1 MNLSFMNLM
10 LDRCTF
16 PDDAKDFMSSL
27 AKNICELGL
36 EDEFDGIVRYYI
48 ESGCDSNATDKLLT
62 AFSEKSS
69 ANFYSCWLLLLLLAA
84 ESAKPLY
91 EKRGVTEEVF
101 FDTFADLRYKALE
114 CLEEHGVWGIFVPFW
129 YVHFIKC
136 NIIKF
141 GRLEYEDGVYNGDE
155 PYTVGDITLKKGMPI
170 KHIHI
175 PSSGEG
181 FDLESRLASYR
192 MAYEFYTKET
202 GLDKLYGEC
211 HSWLLYPDYE
221 SILPEKSNILSFRH
235 DFDIIEWGNQDS
247 FADAWRLFGKEHRL
261 PIAEYPENTSM
272 RRAFKKYLLEGGK
285 CGEGIG
291 YLIFD
296 GERLLTER
304 R

>member
-91 EKRGVTEEVF
+91 EKRGATEEVF
-101 FDTFADLRYKALE
+101 FETFADLRYKALE

-261 PIAEYPENTSM
+261 PIAEYPEDTSM
-272 RRAFKKYLLEGGK
+272 RRAFKKHLLEGGK
-285 CGEGIG
+285 SGEGIG

-296 GERLLTER
+296 GERLLTAR